1 MTPINSVYTV
11 LGDYLWIANCFLV
24 VFFELD
30 TSLYLWYKDKKSS
43 IFAHPRNEWF
53 VKKINVKNQKIWKYT
68 PYYSYLLVALIA
80 HEYFDFK
87 YYFPDIYA
95 ILIALL
101 VFHSIV
107 FVKDWTREKKEE
119 KGDDTSSVS
128 KEVKDIEL
136 IHK

>member
-1 MTPINSVYTV
+1 MFF
-11 LGDYLWIANCFLV
+11 GC
-24 VFFELD
+24 FFELD

-43 IFAHPRNEWF
+43 IFVHPRNEWF
-53 VKKINVKNQKIWKYT
+53 VKKINVKNQKTWKYT

-101 VFHSIV
+101 VIHSIV
-107 FVKDWTREKKEE
+107 FVKVWIREKKEE
-119 KGDDTSSVS
+119 KNNNTLLTSNEE
-128 KEVKDIEL
+128 KIEL
-136 IHK
+136 AQK